1 MSTATHKVT
10 FLPDEKSVEVK
21 PDQTLL
27 DAARQAGVYVNSL
40 CGGDGICGRCR
51 LILCD
56 GQIEETPHS
65 LLTREEVKSSYILA
79 CKCWPR
85 SDLVVEVPV
94 ESRLEGG
101 QIVKDAEAGRF
112 KGLRRAVPAEAPY
125 SYDPLTQKMYIE
137 MTAPSI
143 ADPLADLQRLYREIR
158 RHRDAPIMQMGLA
171 QTRCIAKLLRDNQ
184 WNVTVT
190 TRQRGGTVEV
200 TEVEGG
206 DASDRSYAV
215 AIDVGTT
222 TVVAHLVNLRTGETC
237 GAEAMY
243 NPQIKFGEDVISRI
257 VFAER
262 DNGLEKLHST
272 VVEAV
277 NDLAGLLAREHGIR
291 QHDISAVA
299 VAGNT
304 TMIHLLYNLDP
315 RNIRREPYVPAAVQI
330 PPIRAVEVGIRINP
344 RGLLYSLP
352 AVSSYVGSDVTGD
365 VITSGMARTDE
376 VAMLIDVGT
385 NGEIVVGNREWLM
398 CASAS
403 AGPAFEGGEV
413 RHGMRATS
421 GAIERV
427 TIRDAGD
434 ELEVSTIGE
443 EKPRGIC
450 GSGILDLIAEMLR
463 AGVIDQAGKFVV
475 DDGSCRRLKTTELGP
490 EFVVSFREDNALD
503 EDLVITQPDI
513 DNIIRSKA
521 AIFAAARVLLRK
533 VSLEVDDLTTIYVAG
548 GFGSYLD
555 VGRTVFIGLLPDV
568 PVDRIHYI
576 GNGSVQGAKMV
587 IQSTDAARDVEQ
599 IANNMTYVDLS
610 TDNMFMDEYV
620 QASFLPHTNM
630 ELFPS
635 VTGQIKK
642 RVRSRADG

>member
-1 MSTATHKVT
+1 LSTVTYKVT

-21 PDQTLL
+21 PGQTLL
-27 DAARQAGVYVNSL
+27 DAAHQAGVYVNSL

-51 LILCD
+51 VILRE
-56 GQIEETPHS
+56 GQVEEAPHS
-65 LLTREEVKSSYILA
+65 LLRREEVQSGYVLA
-79 CKCWPR
+79 CKCYPR

-101 QIVKDAEAGRF
+101 QILKDAEAGRF
-112 KGLRRAVPAEAPY
+112 KGLRRAVPADAPY
-125 SYDPLTQKMYIE
+125 SHDPLTQKMYLE

-158 RHRDAPIMQMGLA
+158 RHRDVPIMQMGLA
-171 QTRCIAKLLRDNQ
+171 QTRRIARTLRDSQ
-184 WNVTVT
+184 WHVTVAT
-190 TRQRGGTVEV
+190 AQRGGTVEV

-206 DASDRSYAV
+206 DTSDRCYAV
-215 AIDVGTT
+215 AVDIGTT
-222 TVVAHLVNLRTGETC
+222 TVVAHLVDLRTGHTC

-262 DNGLEKLHST
+262 GNGLEKLHST
-272 VVEAV
+272 VVEAI
-277 NDLAGLLAREHGIR
+277 NDLAGLLAREYGIR
-291 QHDISAVA
+291 QHDICAVA

-304 TMIHLLYNLDP
+304 TMTHLLYKLAP
-315 RNIRREPYVPAAVQI
+315 RNIRRDPYVPIAVKI

-365 VITSGMARTDE
+365 VITSGMARSED

-385 NGEIVVGNREWLM
+385 NGEVVVGNREWLM

-427 TIRDAGD
+427 TISDAGD
-434 ELEVSTIGE
+434 NLEISTIGD

-463 AGVIDQAGKFVV
+463 AGVIDRAGKFVI
-475 DDGSCRRLKTTELGP
+475 DDGSCRRLKTTELGS
-490 EFVVSFREDNALD
+490 EFVVSFRENNAFD

-521 AIFAAARVLLRK
+521 AVFAAARVLLRK
-533 VSLEVDDLTTIYVAG
+533 VGLEVHDLKTIYVAG

-555 VGRTVFIGLLPDV
+555 VGRAVFIGLLPDA
-568 PVDRIHYI
+568 PDDSFHYI
-576 GNGSVQGAKMV
+576 GNGSVQGAKIV
-587 IQSTDAARDVEQ
+587 IQSTDAACDIER

-635 VTGQIKK
+635 VMRWIEQN
-642 RVRSRADG
+642 V